1 MDGAHK
7 EVMRTLGLVCG
18 VFARRLKESHGAV
31 GAYVREVESTVRR
44 ETDADVA
51 FGWIGRLIMASI
63 ELRTGDELTTEN
75 KITEVMHMF
84 ETILPRIET
93 VYVSLA
99 FVKRAD
105 IRAAMQSVRRAKR
118 LVAYALF
125 SALGEKHAVL
135 HIVRFDQHR
144 IGLVV
149 YAECIGG
156 AWEIYY
162 TPLQQDPKRTKDKLI
177 LDEVSLRSA
186 KPKSAPQ
193 MYRIQSIRERDTK
206 RTEVALAV
214 LSTDAPINVP
224 DPNAIAS
231 PSTSPVLFTEY
242 ANTQLKVYREIA
254 QRWARWPYPRFG
266 RTLLSLLRTWRVAG
280 EDVMVDVALLD
291 VLYKIDDHDDRV
303 ALTFDELTK
312 MVKSAKNEYD
322 EYQKPWDND
331 DNKTRLKAIQAIE
344 EPDERFSD
352 AVPIAKEKIPTLN
365 TILDDNIDRTAPTD
379 IETIMGRPAAE
390 LASFLSI
397 KVDVA
402 KTGIPTLNN
411 DTNTKIKEKLQ
422 SENINLTRVTGLTK
436 QEGKAESEAKPANE
450 DSADAAAENVKK
462 AERLKLGKYWAM
474 VYKILHAQTN
484 NIGTCLEKYREWYEK
499 AFSNDTDVRVVWDIG
514 KYDERQHLGTILVG
528 SYIVGH
534 YKRDV
539 IRRNEKVWVVYKKKS
554 EDSFEKGM
562 FKKGDDRVTWTEYGA
577 SLGKTSVRFADIVS
591 ARRKVH
597 GPYYTEKQVIRAIL
611 DPPKDTLRAIVDKN
625 KFWIECDQ
633 PKIDIDAKHYTK
645 WDVLRNT
652 EFRKSFKSWLT
663 KSKGLGL
670 GVGWSDTMNF
680 VTGGA
685 IGAVTPSAVAA
696 LGAVAGAMYGDYS
709 YGFTPL
715 LTSAASAAG
724 SAAMSAGM
732 SAGLYG
738 ALGGGLLGSLGGRYF
753 DKPASEENQ
762 AMLRQRDY
770 KTIGDEAASAAIP
783 RVDDTF
789 NLGAFHFDASPDM
802 CALALQNAERAAI
815 AVTDP
820 RI

>member
-18 VFARRLKESHGAV
+18 VFAHRLKKSHGAV
-31 GAYVREVESTVRR
+31 SAYVREVESTVRR

-93 VYVSLA
+93 VYVSLG

-162 TPLQQDPKRTKDKLI
+162 TPLQQDPKSTKDRLI

-254 QRWARWPYPRFG
+254 QRWARRPYPRFG

-303 ALTFDELTK
+303 ALTFDELKK
-312 MVKSAKNEYD
+312 MVESATNEYVN
-322 EYQKPWDND
+322 YQKPWDDD
-331 DNKTRLKAIQAIE
+331 DNKKKRLKAIQADE
-344 EPDERFSD
+344 GNERFSD
-352 AVPIAKEKIPTLN
+352 EVKIVGEKMTKLN
-365 TILDDNIDRTAPTD
+365 TILDNNIDRTAPTD

-397 KVDVA
+397 DVKRD
-402 KTGIPTLNN
+402 KTPTL
-411 DTNTKIKEKLQ
+411 DDKAIKKIKEKLQ
-422 SENINLTRVTGLTK
+422 SENINLTKVTGPKK
-436 QEGKAESEAKPANE
+436 QDGKEAAKATGLGGNQVDQE
-450 DSADAAAENVKK
+450 ADKGAKEAAEAAK
-462 AERLKLGKYWAM
+462 AAETEKERLKLGKYWAM

-484 NIGTCLEKYREWYEK
+484 NIDACLENYHKWYEK
-499 AFSNDTDVRVVWDIG
+499 AFANDTDVRIVWDIG

-577 SLGKTSVRFADIVS
+577 SLGKTSVRVADIVS

-633 PKIDIDAKHYTK
+633 PKIDSEWKIFTQGD
-645 WDVLRNT
+645 
-652 EFRKSFKSWLT
+652 FFKYYIPSRTSLSYAALYSVGYLGAAAVVGAGAYATGYPNALT
-663 KSKGLGL
+663 SGLIGLG
-670 GVGWSDTMNF
+670 
-680 VTGGA
+680 
-685 IGAVTPSAVAA
+685 
-696 LGAVAGAMYGDYS
+696 
-709 YGFTPL
+709 
-715 LTSAASAAG
+715 ASALPSLSSLIRS
-724 SAAMSAGM
+724 SASAIWGKANFLNWPV
-732 SAGLYG
+732 SKEYQ
-738 ALGGGLLGSLGGRYF
+738 
-753 DKPASEENQ
+753 E
-762 AMLRQRDY
+762 MLRENAS

-789 NLGAFHFDASPDM
+789 NLAEFGLDATPAM
-802 CALALQNAERAAI
+802 CALALQNAERAAS

-820 RI
+820 E

>member
-18 VFARRLKESHGAV
+18 VFARRLKKSHGAV

-93 VYVSLA
+93 VYVSLG

-162 TPLQQDPKRTKDKLI
+162 TPVQQDPKSTKDRLI

-254 QRWARWPYPRFG
+254 QRWARRPYPRFG

-331 DNKTRLKAIQAIE
+331 DNKKKRLKAIQAIE
-344 EPDERFSD
+344 KPDERFSD
-352 AVPIAKEKIPTLN
+352 EVQIKGDKMNKLN
-365 TILDDNIDRTAPTD
+365 TILDNNIDMQDATN
-379 IETIMGRPAAE
+379 IETIMSRPAAE

-397 KVDVA
+397 NVDVA
-402 KTGIPTLNN
+402 KTGIPTLKG
-411 DTNTKIKEKLQ
+411 DTKIKEKLE
-422 SENINLTRVTGLTK
+422 SENINLTKVTGPKK
-436 QEGKAESEAKPANE
+436 QEDKAEAKPANE
-450 DSADAAAENVKK
+450 NSADAAEKKAEETDGVKK

-484 NIGTCLEKYREWYEK
+484 NIDKCLGKYREWYEK

-562 FKKGDDRVTWTEYGA
+562 FKKGDDRVTWTDYGA
-577 SLGKTSVRFADIVS
+577 SLGKTSVRVADIVS
-591 ARRKVH
+591 ARRKMH

-611 DPPKDTLRAIVDKN
+611 DPPKDTLRAIVEKN

-633 PKIDIDAKHYTK
+633 PKIDSEWKIYTQGDFLKYYITPRTTSDALNLVANIVSGVVALAAASTYATDYTTASTSA
-645 WDVLRNT
+645 LI
-652 EFRKSFKSWLT
+652 
-663 KSKGLGL
+663 GI
-670 GVGWSDTMNF
+670 
-680 VTGGA
+680 A
-685 IGAVTPSAVAA
+685 GAVPS
-696 LGAVAGAMYGDYS
+696 LYRS
-709 YGFTPL
+709 STKT
-715 LTSAASAAG
+715 TSAIW
-724 SAAMSAGM
+724 
-732 SAGLYG
+732 G
-738 ALGGGLLGSLGGRYF
+738 ALGKAKFLNWPVSKEYQ
-753 DKPASEENQ
+753 E
-762 AMLRQRDY
+762 MLRENES

-789 NLGAFHFDASPDM
+789 NLTEFGLDATPAM
-802 CALALQNAERAAI
+802 CALALQNAERAAS

>member
-18 VFARRLKESHGAV
+18 VFAHRLKKSHGAV

-93 VYVSLA
+93 VYVSLG

-105 IRAAMQSVRRAKR
+105 IRAAMQSVRRAKQ

-162 TPLQQDPKRTKDKLI
+162 TPVQRDHATSKLI

-254 QRWARWPYPRFG
+254 QRWARRPYPRFG

-312 MVKSAKNEYD
+312 MVESAKKEYD
-322 EYQKPWDND
+322 DYQRPWDPD
-331 DNKTRLKAIQAIE
+331 ANKTRLKAIQA
-344 EPDERFSD
+344 DEGSDKFSD

-365 TILDDNIDRTAPTD
+365 TILDDNIDGTAPTD

-397 KVDVA
+397 AVKPDKA
-402 KTGIPTLNN
+402 GLPALPNGGIDKITNN
-411 DTNTKIKEKLQ
+411 LQ
-422 SENINLTRVTGLTK
+422 SEDIDLTKVTGLTK
-436 QEGKAESEAKPANE
+436 QDGKEAAKATGAGGNQAGEAANDDEEAKKK
-450 DSADAAAENVKK
+450 AAEAAEAKG
-462 AERLKLGKYWAM
+462 ERLKLGKYWAM

-484 NIGTCLEKYREWYEK
+484 NIGTCLERYREWYEK

-577 SLGKTSVRFADIVS
+577 SLGKTSVSVADIVS

-633 PKIDIDAKHYTK
+633 PKIDNEWKIYIR
-645 WDVLRNT
+645 WDVLNSI
-652 EFRKSFKSWLT
+652 FSWNWNSMSSRRSQRST
-663 KSKGLGL
+663 
-670 GVGWSDTMNF
+670 GWSMDSNSKI
-680 VTGGA
+680 GGA
-685 IGAVTPSAVAA
+685 VGLIATAAISAVA
-696 LGAVAGAMYGDYS
+696 S
-709 YGFTPL
+709 YYDHEQL
-715 LTSAASAAG
+715 
-724 SAAMSAGM
+724 M
-732 SAGLYG
+732 
-738 ALGGGLLGSLGGRYF
+738 SLGYYAIPAAAAAVSGIGGVVSSVTRAVRRYGNQ
-753 DKPASEENQ
+753 PASKENQ
-762 AMLRQRDY
+762 EMLRNAKS

-789 NLGAFHFDASPDM
+789 NLGAFHFDASPAM
-802 CALALQNAERAAI
+802 CALALQNAERAAF

>member
-18 VFARRLKESHGAV
+18 VFARRLKKSHGAV

-93 VYVSLA
+93 VYVSLG
-99 FVKRAD
+99 FVKRTD

-162 TPLQQDPKRTKDKLI
+162 TPVQRDPKGTGSLKDRLI

-254 QRWARWPYPRFG
+254 QRWARRPYPRFG

-312 MVKSAKNEYD
+312 MVESATNEYVN
-322 EYQKPWDND
+322 YQKPWDTEA
-331 DNKTRLKAIQAIE
+331 NKKRLKAIQAKE
-344 EPDERFSD
+344 GSDQLSDE
-352 AVPIAKEKIPTLN
+352 VKIKGDKMTKLN
-365 TILDDNIDRTAPTD
+365 TILDNNIDKQDATN
-379 IETIMGRPAAE
+379 IETIMSRPAAE

-397 KVDVA
+397 DVTRD
-402 KTGIPTLNN
+402 KTTTL
-411 DTNTKIKEKLQ
+411 DDKAITNIKEKLQ
-422 SENINLTRVTGLTK
+422 SEKIDLTKVTGPKK
-436 QEGKAESEAKPANE
+436 QEGKEATKATGMGGNQAGDSSNVDDEAEKKAKE
-450 DSADAAAENVKK
+450 AAETDGVKK

-474 VYKILHAQTN
+474 VYKILHAQTT

-577 SLGKTSVRFADIVS
+577 SLGKTSVRVADIVS

-633 PKIDIDAKHYTK
+633 PKIDNEWKIYTQGDFLKYYITPRTTSDALNLAGAFTTALAVTAGAGAYAF
-645 WDVLRNT
+645 NT
-652 EFRKSFKSWLT
+652 LSTGNAWAPFAM
-663 KSKGLGL
+663 GL
-670 GVGWSDTMNF
+670 
-680 VTGGA
+680 
-685 IGAVTPSAVAA
+685 IGASPMLYSYSPYNRATNAIQSA
-696 LGAVAGAMYGDYS
+696 LGKAN
-709 YGFTPL
+709 FL
-715 LTSAASAAG
+715 NW
-724 SAAMSAGM
+724 
-732 SAGLYG
+732 
-738 ALGGGLLGSLGGRYF
+738 
-753 DKPASEENQ
+753 PASKEKQE
-762 AMLRQRDY
+762 MLRENES

-789 NLGAFHFDASPDM
+789 NLAEFGLDATPAM
-802 CALALQNAERAAI
+802 CALALQNAERAAV

>member
-18 VFARRLKESHGAV
+18 VFARRLKKSHGAV

-93 VYVSLA
+93 VYVSLG

-162 TPLQQDPKRTKDKLI
+162 TPVQQDPATSKLI
-177 LDEVSLRSA
+177 VDEVSLRSA

-224 DPNAIAS
+224 DPNAVAS

-254 QRWARWPYPRFG
+254 QRWARRRYPRFG

-280 EDVMVDVALLD
+280 EDVMVDIDLLD

-312 MVKSAKNEYD
+312 MVESATKEYED
-322 EYQKPWDND
+322 YQKPWDAD
-331 DNKTRLKAIQAIE
+331 AIKTRLKAIQAHGGN
-344 EPDERFSD
+344 ERFSD
-352 AVPIAKEKIPTLN
+352 AEPILADDKIEKVN
-365 TILDDNIDRTAPTD
+365 DILDNNIDGQNATN

-397 KVDVA
+397 DVKSD
-402 KTGIPTLNN
+402 KTGTPALIPHEIE
-411 DTNTKIKEKLQ
+411 KIKNKLQ
-422 SENINLTRVTGLTK
+422 SEKINLTKVTGITK
-436 QEGKAESEAKPANE
+436 QEGKEAPKATGLGGNQAG
-450 DSADAAAENVKK
+450 DAYNADQQEADKKAAEAAEAAKTEK
-462 AERLKLGKYWAM
+462 ERLKLGKYWAM

-499 AFSNDTDVRVVWDIG
+499 AFANDTDVRVVWDIG

-577 SLGKTSVRFADIVS
+577 SLGKTSVRVADIVS

-625 KFWIECDQ
+625 RFWIECDQ
-633 PKIDIDAKHYTK
+633 PKIDIDGKHYTK
-645 WDVLRNT
+645 LEVGHWRANRAWSSFLAGIGHMAKNIDATVGVSVLTALSSASAYVFTNPT
-652 EFRKSFKSWLT
+652 AAYALA
-663 KSKGLGL
+663 
-670 GVGWSDTMNF
+670 
-680 VTGGA
+680 A
-685 IGAVTPSAVAA
+685 IGVV
-696 LGAVAGAMYGDYS
+696 VAGVNEARNYVY
-709 YGFTPL
+709 
-715 LTSAASAAG
+715 
-724 SAAMSAGM
+724 
-732 SAGLYG
+732 
-738 ALGGGLLGSLGGRYF
+738 
-753 DKPASEENQ
+753 KPASPENQ
-762 AMLRQRDY
+762 EMLRENKSD
-770 KTIGDEAASAAIP
+770 TIGDEAASAAIP

-789 NLGAFHFDASPDM
+789 NLGAFHFDASPAM
-802 CALALQNAERAAI
+802 CALALQNAERAAF

>member
-18 VFARRLKESHGAV
+18 VFARRLKKSHGAV

-99 FVKRAD
+99 FVKRTD

-162 TPLQQDPKRTKDKLI
+162 TPLQQDPKSTKDRLI

-254 QRWARWPYPRFG
+254 QRWARRPYPRFG

-331 DNKTRLKAIQAIE
+331 DNKKKRLKAIQAIE
-344 EPDERFSD
+344 KPDERFSD
-352 AVPIAKEKIPTLN
+352 EVQIKGDKMNKLN
-365 TILDDNIDRTAPTD
+365 TILDNNIDMQDATN
-379 IETIMGRPAAE
+379 IETIMSRPAAE

-402 KTGIPTLNN
+402 KTTLQN
-411 DTNTKIKEKLQ
+411 DTKIKEKLE
-422 SENINLTRVTGLTK
+422 SEKIDLTKVTGPKK
-436 QEGKAESEAKPANE
+436 QEDKAETEAKPVSE
-450 DSADAAAENVKK
+450 DSANAAAETAKK

-484 NIGTCLEKYREWYEK
+484 NISTCLEKYREWYEK

-528 SYIVGH
+528 SYIVGY

-577 SLGKTSVRFADIVS
+577 SLGKTSVRVADIVS
-591 ARRKVH
+591 AKRKKMH

-633 PKIDIDAKHYTK
+633 PKIDNEWRIYTRG
-645 WDVLRNT
+645 DVLNYYIPPRTTVQNAQIVGALISGVSLLAGAAGYT
-652 EFRKSFKSWLT
+652 NALT
-663 KSKGLGL
+663 SGLIGL
-670 GVGWSDTMNF
+670 TVSALPSVPSLIMSSTK
-680 VTGGA
+680 V
-685 IGAVTPSAVAA
+685 PSAISGIFGKANF
-696 LGAVAGAMYGDYS
+696 LNW
-709 YGFTPL
+709 
-715 LTSAASAAG
+715 
-724 SAAMSAGM
+724 
-732 SAGLYG
+732 
-738 ALGGGLLGSLGGRYF
+738 
-753 DKPASEENQ
+753 PASKEYQE
-762 AMLRQRDY
+762 MLRENES

-789 NLGAFHFDASPDM
+789 NLTEFGLDATPAM
-802 CALALQNAERAAI
+802 CALALQNAERAAS

-820 RI
+820 E

>member
-18 VFARRLKESHGAV
+18 VFAHRLKKSHGAV

-93 VYVSLA
+93 VYVSLG

-162 TPLQQDPKRTKDKLI
+162 TPLQLDPKSTKDRLI

-254 QRWARWPYPRFG
+254 QRWARRPYPRFG

-280 EDVMVDVALLD
+280 EDVMVDIDLLD

-312 MVKSAKNEYD
+312 MVESATNEYKD
-322 EYQKPWDND
+322 YQRPWDTD
-331 DNKTRLKAIQAIE
+331 DDKKKRLKAIQA
-344 EPDERFSD
+344 DEGSDKFSD

-365 TILDDNIDRTAPTD
+365 TILDDNIDAPNAKD

-397 KVDVA
+397 DV
-402 KTGIPTLNN
+402 KSDTTGTPALQPTEIA
-411 DTNTKIKEKLQ
+411 KIKEKLQ
-422 SENINLTRVTGLTK
+422 SEKIDLTKVTGLTK
-436 QEGKAESEAKPANE
+436 QEGKEAPKTTGVGSKQADQEADKEAKE
-450 DSADAAAENVKK
+450 AAEAAETEK
-462 AERLKLGKYWAM
+462 ERLKLGKYWAM
-474 VYKILHAQTN
+474 VYKILHAQTT
-484 NIGTCLEKYREWYEK
+484 NIGTCLEKYLEWYEK

-562 FKKGDDRVTWTEYGA
+562 FKKGDDRVTWTEYGEA
-577 SLGKTSVRFADIVS
+577 LAKTSVRVADIVS
-591 ARRKVH
+591 AKRKKMH

-625 KFWIECDQ
+625 KFWIECEQ
-633 PKIDIDAKHYTK
+633 PTIERDGKHYTK
-645 WDVLRNT
+645 WDVLNNSI
-652 EFRKSFKSWLT
+652 EYLSSFKWVQNQ
-663 KSKGLGL
+663 GLSVSDAKRV
-670 GVGWSDTMNF
+670 GVGASVGALRA
-680 VTGGA
+680 VT
-685 IGAVTPSAVAA
+685 IGALAA
-696 LGAVAGAMYGDYS
+696 LVPAWYYNDYS
-709 YGFTPL
+709 RLQSLGF
-715 LTSAASAAG
+715 
-724 SAAMSAGM
+724 
-732 SAGLYG
+732 YG
-738 ALGGGLLGSLGGRYF
+738 ALAGIGAGIRGLKSVAGRYYLN
-753 DKPASEENQ
+753 KPASEENQ
-762 AMLRQRDY
+762 EMLRKRDS

-802 CALALQNAERAAI
+802 CALALQNAERAAF

>member
-18 VFARRLKESHGAV
+18 VFARRLKKTHGAV

-93 VYVSLA
+93 VYVSLG
-99 FVKRAD
+99 FVKRTD

-162 TPLQQDPKRTKDKLI
+162 TPVQQDPKSTKDRLI

-254 QRWARWPYPRFG
+254 QRWARRPYPRFG

-303 ALTFDELTK
+303 ALTFDELKK
-312 MVKSAKNEYD
+312 MVESAKNEYD
-322 EYQKPWDND
+322 EYQKPWDPD
-331 DNKTRLKAIQAIE
+331 DANKTRLKAIQAQE
-344 EPDERFSD
+344 GGTDGFSD
-352 AVPIAKEKIPTLN
+352 AVQIGDDKIKMVN
-365 TILDDNIDRTAPTD
+365 DILDKSIDGTTPTD

-397 KVDVA
+397 DVKSD
-402 KTGIPTLNN
+402 KTGTPALPADEIN
-411 DTNTKIKEKLQ
+411 KITGKLQ
-422 SENINLTRVTGLTK
+422 SEKINLTKVTGITK
-436 QEGKAESEAKPANE
+436 QEGKEAPKATGLGGNQAGEAANDEDEAK
-450 DSADAAAENVKK
+450 KK
-462 AERLKLGKYWAM
+462 AKETTETEKERLKLGKYWAM

-484 NIGTCLEKYREWYEK
+484 NIAECLENYRKWYEK
-499 AFSNDTDVRVVWDIG
+499 AFANDTDVRVVWDIG

-577 SLGKTSVRFADIVS
+577 SLGKTSVRVADIVS
-591 ARRKVH
+591 AKKKMH

-633 PKIDIDAKHYTK
+633 PKIETDGRHYTK
-645 WDVLRNT
+645 LDVGQWRAKRAL
-652 EFRKSFKSWLT
+652 SSLWAGIA
-663 KSKGLGL
+663 GLGKKYNIDATVGGGVITAL
-670 GVGWSDTMNF
+670 GSAGAYVLSDPTAAY
-680 VTGGA
+680 A
-685 IGAVTPSAVAA
+685 IAA
-696 LGAVAGAMYGDYS
+696 LGVFVAGVNE
-709 YGFTPL
+709 
-715 LTSAASAAG
+715 AG
-724 SAAMSAGM
+724 H
-732 SAGLYG
+732 YV
-738 ALGGGLLGSLGGRYF
+738 Y
-753 DKPASEENQ
+753 KPASKENQ
-762 AMLRQRDY
+762 EMLRENEST
-770 KTIGDEAASAAIP
+770 TIGDEAASAAIP

-789 NLGAFHFDASPDM
+789 NLGAFRFDASPDM
-802 CALALQNAERAAI
+802 CALALQNAERAAS